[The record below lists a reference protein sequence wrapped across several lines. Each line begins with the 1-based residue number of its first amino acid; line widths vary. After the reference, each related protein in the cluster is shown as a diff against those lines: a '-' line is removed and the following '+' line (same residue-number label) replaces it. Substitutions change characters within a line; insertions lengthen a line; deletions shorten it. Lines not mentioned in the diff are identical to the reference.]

1 MDAVEYLLEYARM
14 RADKRSIDDAVKMV
28 AEVEEWS
35 AAHPVPRCSCCG
47 EKIFDTVWRARGRT
61 YTCCSAECLAGLL
74 LDVIET
80 PVAAYVE
87 EGLTLEDHAE
97 LLDLCEQLNYDP
109 EKIGIAVLQHCGFS
123 VRAAMLSGDIA
134 VYDADGKFLN
144 YIDSG
149 ATVD

>member
-14 RADKRSIDDAVKMV
+14 RAGKRSVDDAVKMV
-28 AEVEEWS
+28 AEVEEWG
-35 AAHPVPRCSCCG
+35 AAHPAPRCSCCG

-87 EGLTLEDHAE
+87 EGVD
-97 LLDLCEQLNYDP
+97 
-109 EKIGIAVLQHCGFS
+109 IGRSC
-123 VRAAMLSGDIA
+123 
-134 VYDADGKFLN
+134 
-144 YIDSG
+144 
-149 ATVD
+149 